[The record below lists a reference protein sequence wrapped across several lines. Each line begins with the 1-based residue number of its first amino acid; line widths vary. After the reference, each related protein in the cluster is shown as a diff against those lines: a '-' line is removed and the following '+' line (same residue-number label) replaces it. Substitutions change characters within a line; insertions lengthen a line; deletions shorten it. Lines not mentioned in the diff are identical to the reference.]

1 MAIFDCGPMRVC
13 IRQGAGIR
21 GGTMRLIQNFAL
33 FSITLSIATGCN
45 AMSDANHAALDAFR
59 PMQSVKEAEAQ
70 LSSWIIPGVAVADA
84 VDRLTLL
91 GFDCKTTRPSAPDPK
106 AAAYCIFQT
115 SPPPPPAQRRVAP
128 LTPVTWIVTLN
139 SEDGTE
145 ISTFQASRSPKDIG
159 E

>member
-1 MAIFDCGPMRVC
+1 MSIVDFGPMRVC
-13 IRQGAGIR
+13 IREGAGVQGR
-21 GGTMRLIQNFAL
+21 TTRLLQNFVL

-45 AMSDANHAALDAFR
+45 AMSDANHAALDAFK

-70 LSSWIIPGVAVADA
+70 LSAWIIPGVAVAEA

-91 GFDCKTTRPSAPDPK
+91 GFNCQAARPSAPYPK
-106 AAAYCIFQT
+106 AAMHCIYQT
-115 SPPPPPAQRRVAP
+115 SPPPPPEVRRVAP

-139 SEDGTE
+139 SEDGAE
-145 ISTFQASRSPKDIG
+145 ISSFQASRSPKDIG